1 VRIFRQSSAG
11 QALVEISLVLPIL
24 CVFVLGIVDFSRALY
39 DAQVVRNL
47 SGEGSSLASRGTSL
61 TDTINTVVADAGSDL
76 NMAANGCVIV
86 SSVTLAT
93 ATNYVITAQAK
104 SSPCNSA
111 SSKLGCIP
119 PPATCTGQTTSLPPS
134 VAGVISGNP
143 NYTAYVTEV
152 YYNFTPV
159 TPIGAFLKNNNLLP
173 TQLYSGAYY

>member
-1 VRIFRQSSAG
+1 M
-11 QALVEISLVLPIL
+11 LPLL

-39 DAQVVRNL
+39 VAEVVRNL
-47 SGEGSSLASRGTSL
+47 SGEGSSLASRGNPL
-61 TDTINTVVADAGSDL
+61 TDTINTVVADAGADL

-86 SSVTLAT
+86 SSVALAT
-93 ATNYVITAQAK
+93 ATTYVITAQAK
-104 SSPCNSA
+104 SSPCNNA

-119 PPATCTGQTTSLPPS
+119 PPSSCTSQTTTLPSS
-134 VAGVISGNP
+134 VEAVISSNP

-152 YYNFTPV
+152 YYNFIPV